1 MCDVYIIRTKPYFF
15 NQTTSL
21 NGLWTFASF
30 LWTLLWSSSQRFC
43 WSVFRYHGNTN
54 RGMFLHSKVSWQ
66 FLDFWDFKLSNIEF
80 CTLVITPQMKFGGCI
95 CFTLSICLF
104 VCLSVCPSVCSPSVD
119 MILSMHVQIGVFI
132 CPCMFQEMGAW
143 TFPKI
148 VHWLLII
155 WRCAPWIFILIV
167 FFLNKNFVFTIM
179 IYNNFHSEH
188 WQWGRGASNTFCR
201 FNKVQFY
208 YAHVW
213 FSFINLSY

>member
-54 RGMFLHSKVSWQ
+54 RGMFLHSKVLWQ

-80 CTLVITPQMKFGGCI
+80 RTLVITPQMKFGGMYL
-95 CFTLSICLF
+95 FHPVHLSVYLSVCQS
-104 VCLSVCPSVCSPSVD
+104 VCLSVPR
-119 MILSMHVQIGVFI
+119 LWTWF
-132 CPCMFQEMGAW
+132 CPCMFQEMDAW

-148 VHWLLII
+148 VHWLLTI
-155 WRCAPWIFILIV
+155 WRCASWIFILIV
-167 FFLNKNFVFTIM
+167 FFLNRNYDT
-179 IYNNFHSEH
+179 
-188 WQWGRGASNTFCR
+188 Q
-201 FNKVQFY
+201 
-208 YAHVW
+208 
-213 FSFINLSY
+213 